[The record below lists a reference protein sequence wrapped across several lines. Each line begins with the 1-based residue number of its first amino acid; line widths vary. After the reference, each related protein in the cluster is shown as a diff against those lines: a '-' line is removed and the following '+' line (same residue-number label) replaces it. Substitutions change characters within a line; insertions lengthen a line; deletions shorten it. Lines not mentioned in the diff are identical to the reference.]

1 MDYTI
6 KAGDTL
12 SNIAK
17 MNNTDVASIASLN
30 KIPDVNKI
38 QAGATIKIPTNLT
51 TPTKTDPTKLG
62 GFTLDTSK
70 ITTAD
75 ATTPATRTDAIN
87 YAKNISDAFTNYQ
100 KNMQDYQNK
109 ILGYMQPG
117 TEEQALQKEVLGL
130 QQSDRE
136 KQLAEQG
143 AVLGLEGQG
152 RGITTGL
159 VRGQQA
165 QLQRQQAL
173 EQQKR
178 SMDILA
184 KSESLQALTGIRKT
198 ALDVAKEA
206 LGFEN
211 TSFEK
216 ILGVQQALQG
226 LDKTEKEQARQ
237 DLINIM
243 EFSKGKSFEELD
255 PQSQQAIIDA
265 TANTPYTLGQVKQTL
280 ERYKLA
286 VQDEQAK
293 AMKDRLI
300 SVGENSRLYDP
311 VSGRYIGGGVSS
323 GVNGNTITTV
333 KGQPTQIGEL
343 KQIAGVLSSRFKQKF
358 AQESFNAQV
367 NNFIQKGDSEGLA
380 YYLRSTAAGQIP
392 GAEMQQKYVQN
403 IEILKGIDRL
413 SSIMDTLEAN
423 GVDTNIFSG
432 TAQSIKNKI
441 GALGDPNLVNLAQQA
456 LNIRDII
463 ARLRTGAALTK
474 TEEEMYK
481 KMTPSI
487 FRTASLNK
495 TILDNLKTN
504 IQSST
509 DSYLGLSISPKQSET
524 LNTAVGST
532 TTATGKTKTGNSYTI
547 TSY

>member
-1 MDYTI
+1 M
-6 KAGDTL
+6 
-12 SNIAK
+12 
-17 MNNTDVASIASLN
+17 
-30 KIPDVNKI
+30 
-38 QAGATIKIPTNLT
+38 
-51 TPTKTDPTKLG
+51 
-62 GFTLDTSK
+62 
-70 ITTAD
+70 
-75 ATTPATRTDAIN
+75 
-87 YAKNISDAFTNYQ
+87 
-100 KNMQDYQNK
+100 
-109 ILGYMQPG
+109 
-117 TEEQALQKEVLGL
+117 
-130 QQSDRE
+130 
-136 KQLAEQG
+136 
-143 AVLGLEGQG
+143 
-152 RGITTGL
+152 
-159 VRGQQA
+159 
-165 QLQRQQAL
+165 
-173 EQQKR
+173 
-178 SMDILA
+178 
-184 KSESLQALTGIRKT
+184 
-198 ALDVAKEA
+198 
-206 LGFEN
+206 
-211 TSFEK
+211 
-216 ILGVQQALQG
+216 
-226 LDKTEKEQARQ
+226 
-237 DLINIM
+237 
-243 EFSKGKSFEELD
+243 
-255 PQSQQAIIDA
+255 
-265 TANTPYTLGQVKQTL
+265 
-280 ERYKLA
+280 
-286 VQDEQAK
+286 
-293 AMKDRLI
+293 
-300 SVGENSRLYDP
+300 
-311 VSGRYIGGGVSS
+311 
-323 GVNGNTITTV
+323 
-333 KGQPTQIGEL
+333 
-343 KQIAGVLSSRFKQKF
+343 LSSRFKQKF